1 MGTITNSAKQQAVDL
16 AKQIAKDFSEEPG
29 EIMKD
34 TKEQITGIDNASQDQ
49 TQAPTEQV
57 SMEEKRKIDIQGQRQ
72 LQALESEIKDIQLQK
87 AKEEEMKER
96 IELQEKASEE
106 QKSVLPV
113 PSSKPGRKFGMPQ
126 KAKQQQTRIEKP
138 LPPTG

>member
-16 AKQIAKDFSEEPG
+16 AKQIAKDFSQEPG
-29 EIMKD
+29 EIIKES
-34 TKEQITGIDNASQDQ
+34 KEQLTGIENVPQ
-49 TQAPTEQV
+49 EQQHSSV
-57 SMEEKRKIDIQGQRQ
+57 EEMPLEEKRKIDIQGQRQ
-72 LQALESEIKDIQLQK
+72 LQALESEIKDIQIQK
-87 AKEEEMKER
+87 EKEEQMKEQ
-96 IELQEKASEE
+96 IELQEKAAENRTSA
-106 QKSVLPV
+106 LPM